1 MLQILQH
8 LDTGHTELTEV
19 PAPGPS
25 TGSLLIQT
33 SHSLVSLG
41 TEKMLVEFGKAGWIQ
56 KIRQQP
62 ERVKDVLAKIS
73 TDGLIPTIKAIR
85 GKLSQPIPL
94 GYCQV
99 GQVIDQGGDAQFTA
113 GDRVVSNG
121 SHAEVV
127 SVKSYLCAKIPDNV
141 LSADATFTPL
151 AAIALNGI
159 RLLDVKPGS
168 RIVVSGLGLIGQL
181 AVRILKAQGAEV
193 FGIDLNPDKCAL
205 AEKYGA
211 RCFKAEKNSNPVST
225 ILSWTGG
232 QGVDGVLITASSP
245 SHDIVS
251 QAAQSCRHHG
261 KVVLIGV
268 IGLNLKRADFYRNEV
283 SFQVSNSYGL
293 RQANHP
299 FSAQENFKRVLEL
312 MSQGKLAVHDLI
324 SIQKSIE
331 EAPEVYSQLTN
342 PQIFGISLIYRPR
355 PQNLIRQIQLKP
367 TANDAGIKVGILGTG
382 NFTQR
387 TLLPELMALEKPP
400 RLEVLV
406 SAQGASTLFS
416 AKKFNAAS
424 VATDPEAV
432 FKNKNIKAVFISTR
446 HHLHATQT
454 ITALSNSQSVWVEKP
469 LALTEPEIDL
479 IEKAAQ
485 SSSAILMV
493 GFNRR
498 FAPLALHARKIVASQ
513 VGPKI
518 ITININAGSL
528 PPDHWTLNLAE
539 GGGRIVGEACHFIDL
554 LRFLI
559 SAPIS
564 QVHLIERFTDGQDGG
579 KYKLEFTDG
588 STGFINYLTNLPKT
602 VPKEMIQVSGTG
614 WNFEINNWQQ
624 CRGQGVWGIN
634 KGWGLFQKM
643 DKGHSNALA
652 SFIHAVESRQP
663 SPIPLNEIIEVSRWA
678 VRMQSMTQS

>member
-8 LDTGHTELTEV
+8 LNTGRTELTEV
-19 PAPGPS
+19 PAPGP
-25 TGSLLIQT
+25 TAGSLLIQT

-73 TDGLIPTIKAIR
+73 TEGLIPTIKAIH

-99 GQVIDQGGDAQFTA
+99 GKVVDQGGDAHFAA

-159 RLLDVKPGS
+159 RMLDAKPGS

-181 AVRILKAQGAEV
+181 AVRILKAQGAKV

-205 AEKYGA
+205 AEKHGA
-211 RCFKAEKNSNPVST
+211 HCFKAEKNSNPVSA

-232 QGVDGVLITASSP
+232 QGADGVLITASSP
-245 SHDIVS
+245 SHDIIS
-251 QAAQSCRHHG
+251 QSAQSCRHHG

-268 IGLNLKRADFYRNEV
+268 IGLNLKRSDFYRNEV

-312 MSQGKLAVHDLI
+312 MSQGKLVVNDLI
-324 SIQKSIE
+324 SIQKSID
-331 EAPEVYSQLTN
+331 EASEVYSHLTD
-342 PQIFGISLIYRPR
+342 PQIFGISLVYRPR
-355 PQNLIRQIQLKP
+355 SENLIRQIKLKP
-367 TANDAGIKVGILGTG
+367 TTNDAQLKVGILGTG

-387 TLLPELMALEKPP
+387 TLLPELMALDQPP
-400 RLEVLV
+400 QLEVLV

-416 AKKFNAAS
+416 AKKFNAAN
-424 VATDPEAV
+424 VATDPDAV
-432 FKNKNIKAVFISTR
+432 FKNRNIKAVFISTR
-446 HHLHATQT
+446 HHLHSTQT
-454 ITALSNSQSVWVEKP
+454 VTALENSQSVWVEKP
-469 LALTEPEIDL
+469 LALTEKEIDL
-479 IEKAAQ
+479 IEKSAKT
-485 SSSAILMV
+485 SSAILMV

-498 FAPLALHARKIVASQ
+498 FAPLALHARKIIAAQ
-513 VGPKI
+513 AGPKT

-528 PPDHWTLNLAE
+528 PPDHWTLNPAE

-564 QVHLIERFTDGQDGG
+564 QVVLIDRFTDGQDGG

-588 STGFINYLTNLPKT
+588 STGYINYLTDLPKT
-602 VPKEMIQVSGTG
+602 VPKEMIQVSGAG
-614 WNFEINNWQQ
+614 WNLEINNWQQ
-624 CRGQGVWGIN
+624 CRGRGVWGIN
-634 KGWGLFQKM
+634 KGRGLFKKL
-643 DKGHSNALA
+643 DKGHANALVA
-652 SFIHAVESRQP
+652 FIHAVESHQP

-678 VRMQSMTQS
+678 VRMQAMTRL

>member
-19 PAPGPS
+19 PAPGPT

-41 TEKMLVEFGKAGWIQ
+41 TEKMLVEFGKASWIQ

-62 ERVKDVLAKIS
+62 ERVKEVLAKIS

-85 GKLSQPIPL
+85 GKFSQPIPL

-99 GQVIDQGGDAQFTA
+99 GQVIDQGGDPNFTA
-113 GDRVVSNG
+113 GDRVISNG

-159 RLLDVKPGS
+159 RLLNVTPGS

-205 AEKYGA
+205 AEKQGA
-211 RCFKAEKNSNPVST
+211 HCFRAEKDSNPVSA

-232 QGVDGVLITASSP
+232 QGADGVLITASSP
-245 SHDIVS
+245 SHDIIS
-251 QAAQSCRHHG
+251 QSAQSCRHHG
-261 KVVLIGV
+261 KIVLVGV
-268 IGLNLKRADFYRNEV
+268 IGLNLKRGDFYRNEV

-312 MSQGKLAVHDLI
+312 MSQGKLVVHDLI
-324 SIQKSIE
+324 SIQKSID
-331 EAPEVYSQLTN
+331 EAPEVYSHLTD
-342 PQIFGISLIYRPR
+342 PQIFGISLVYRPR
-355 PQNLIRQIQLKP
+355 SENLIRQIQLKP
-367 TANDAGIKVGILGTG
+367 TTKDARLRVGILGTG

-387 TLLPELMALEKPP
+387 TLLPELMALDHLPQ
-400 RLEVLV
+400 LEVLV

-416 AKKFNAAS
+416 AKKFNAVS
-424 VATDPEAV
+424 VATDPAAV
-432 FKNKNIKAVFISTR
+432 FKNRNIKAVFICTR

-454 ITALSNSQSVWVEKP
+454 VTALENSQSVWVEKP

-479 IEKAAQ
+479 IEKSAKTA
-485 SSSAILMV
+485 SAILMV

-498 FAPLALHARKIVASQ
+498 FAPLALHARKIIAAQ
-513 VGPKI
+513 AGPKT

-528 PPDHWTLNLAE
+528 PPDHWTLNPAE

-564 QVHLIERFTDGQDGG
+564 QVVLVDRFTDGQDGG

-588 STGFINYLTNLPKT
+588 STGYINYLTDLPKT
-602 VPKEMIQVSGTG
+602 VPKEIIQVSGAG
-614 WNFEINNWQQ
+614 WNLEINNWQQ
-624 CRGQGVWGIN
+624 CRGRGVWGIN
-634 KGWGLFQKM
+634 KGRGLFQKM

-652 SFIHAVESRQP
+652 TFTHAVESNLP

-678 VRMQSMTQS
+678 VRMQAMTRS